1 MFKQIILPLLLVA
14 AFVTGVGL
22 FVKNSKNVKLPGIPT
37 PIPTASSP
45 KNVTVGNAKIQI
57 EIANTQNLRAKGLS
71 GRTSLEEN
79 SGMLFIFDA
88 QNVTPVFWMKDML
101 IPIDIIWINS
111 KGSAVQINKNVS
123 PATFPKIFYP
133 PSDIKYVL
141 EISAGWSDKN
151 KIKIGDA
158 IVVF

>member
-1 MFKQIILPLLLVA
+1 MFGKLIIIITISVIALAIFSYWNLGWDQIGQ
-14 AFVTGVGL
+14 TMNTNGV
-22 FVKNSKNVKLPGIPT
+22 IW
-37 PIPTASSP
+37 
-45 KNVTVGNAKIQI
+45 
-57 EIANTQNLRAKGLS
+57 IANRKLTVDIADEPQEQMQGLS
-71 GRTSLEEN
+71 GKKNLKEN
-79 SGMLFIFDA
+79 EGMLFIFPA
-88 QNVTPVFWMKDML
+88 PTKPGFWMKEMKFS
-101 IPIDIIWINS
+101 IDIIWINS